1 MATSFLL
8 PEVDAA
14 VASCIDE
21 THVQQFLKQGLLIIR
36 NVMGAE
42 ELEALRR
49 DTADLITKIH
59 TSQYAQ
65 DDHKEDYLF
74 QNDRSTDR
82 RIPFRVEHVVD
93 KLPSVKA
100 LLGHP
105 YILRAVQKIQGRNFI
120 PTCDSLVFKSEGNGA
135 AVRWH
140 RDCGSRYVNGAPLID
155 IGFYLDAAS
164 VAAGNCLWV
173 VPGSNQ
179 WPDSLAGMMIS
190 HLTDQGKGFKTD
202 GAVPV
207 ELGPGDC
214 LFHNVLLVHGSPA
227 CQSPLRRTIY
237 LEFRPAETELELG
250 PHVPE
255 FVFLKQKVLRAS
267 VAHRV
272 TTSYGKEEDPFVYDS
287 DLTVVEAGSSCS
299 TVDQS
304 VETAHQDGSAAGC
317 LSENQNVQFRLP
329 AAQYWKG
336 KFSPKQLIY

>member
-14 VASCIDE
+14 VTLCIDE

-36 NVMGAE
+36 NVMREE
-42 ELEALRR
+42 ELEALKRE
-49 DTADLITKIH
+49 TADLITKIH
-59 TSQYAQ
+59 TSQYQ
-65 DDHKEDYLF
+65 QNDHKEDFIF
-74 QNDRSTDR
+74 QNDRSTER

-155 IGFYLDAAS
+155 MGFYLDEAS

-179 WPDSLAGMMIS
+179 WPDTLAGMMIS

-202 GAVPV
+202 GSVPV

-227 CQSPLRRTIY
+227 CQSPLRRTVY
-237 LEFRPAETELELG
+237 LEFRPAETELQIG

-267 VAHRV
+267 VAHRI
-272 TTSYGKEEDPFVYDS
+272 TTSYAKDEDPFVYES
-287 DLTVVEAGSSCS
+287 DLNVPEAQNPCG
-299 TVDQS
+299 S
-304 VETAHQDGSAAGC
+304 VEQSAENEDGCPARGS
-317 LSENQNVQFRLP
+317 SENQSDNVQFRLP

-336 KFSPKQLIY
+336 TFSPKQLIY